1 MTSVFG
7 ILTDPTGRP
16 LQRHRVAIS
25 LVAPGNPFDSAGA
38 AVTQVAAVDT
48 DTDGRWDIDLVPT
61 ASYEF
66 AGAYYQVDWR
76 IRPSQADAVFAFL
89 VPSTGGPY
97 NFRDELI
104 TPPTPGVPIPPVGAH
119 HLGDHID
126 VSTVGA
132 VNGDVLTFVLADGKW
147 EPRVA
152 AGGGTVTSVTAAD
165 GTIVVAG
172 TAQDPTIRV
181 GTGIPESAI
190 TNLVADLA
198 AKYVKPGGGIP
209 ASDLTAA
216 VQSLLSAAGTA
227 VQPGSLAAVAFSG
240 AYADLTGKPTIP
252 STPGEVGAQPVDADL
267 TAIAALAP
275 ADNTIMQRKAGAW
288 TASTPGTVK
297 TDLALT
303 KADVGLSA
311 VDNTSD
317 VNKPVSTAQAAAI
330 ATKQDLDAD
339 LTAIAALT
347 APNDDVI
354 QRKAGAWTNR
364 SPAQLKADLTLTK
377 ADVGLSA
384 VDNTSDVNKPVSTA
398 QAAADALRQPIDSDL
413 TAIAALTPPDNN
425 LIQRKA
431 GAWVDRTPAQVKADM
446 DPVGDDLTTWLTTFD
461 TNITSGQTYS
471 DPTGGNVTDFL
482 TGLAAIARGDTTS
495 SLLTSLGFTIQVG
508 FEAIT
513 KRKYALVYNE
523 FGTARAWGA
532 YIVDLST
539 EIIRG
544 MVQAPHP
551 VFDQNS
557 EFMALQSWRDH
568 PGTLLMI
575 SGSHRTD
582 TTGTNPRDVAHNINS
597 MYHQVALHYLSYGLP
612 QLAHHGYADATDPAH
627 DIVVSS
633 GSANSWLNIRR
644 VADTLTQAG
653 FLVDTNW
660 VTPGGPLVAVTDVQG
675 IAAQTAGTPFCH
687 IEVNNTT
694 RTSPSLLAKYEAALD
709 SANYFGTTEMGWAPL
724 ADAVTGQ
731 FPSSVGSANSAGT
744 SPYSSRSDHQHR
756 LTTNTATNGDF
767 VMRLGGAWTSTLGNA
782 ALTDAATIATDA
794 AAGEI
799 FTVTLG
805 GNRTL
810 GTPTNPR
817 DTMKRTWRFRQD
829 ATGTRTIT
837 LSSAFAL
844 GSNVPNT
851 TLTGT
856 AGKVGYMTAE
866 YDSTNSKW
874 HVLAFEPGV

>member
-1 MTSVFG
+1 MTHVYG

-16 LQRHRVAIS
+16 LQRHRVAVS
-25 LVAPGNPFDSAGA
+25 LVAPGNPFDAAGA
-38 AVTQVAAVDT
+38 AVTQIATVDT
-48 DTDGRWDIDLVPT
+48 DTDGRWEIDLVPT
-61 ASYEF
+61 SSYEF

-76 IRPSQADAVFAFL
+76 IRVSQADAVFAFT
-89 VPSTGGPY
+89 VPASGGPY
-97 NFRDELI
+97 NFRSQLI
-104 TPPTPGVPIPPVGAH
+104 TPPSPGVPIPPITAH

-126 VSTVGA
+126 VSTVGV

-152 AGGGTVTSVTAAD
+152 SGGGTVTSVSAAN

-172 TAQDPTIRV
+172 TPQAPTIAV
-181 GTGIPESAI
+181 GSGIPESAI
-190 TNLVADLA
+190 TGLVVDLA
-198 AKYVKPGGGIP
+198 AKYVKPVGGIP
-209 ASDLTAA
+209 ALDLAAA
-216 VQSLLSAAGTA
+216 VQALLTAAGTA
-227 VQPGSLAAVAFSG
+227 VQPGTLATVAFSGAYADLTGKPVLATVATTG

-252 STPGEVGAQPVDADL
+252 STPGDVGAQPSDADL

-275 ADNTIMQRKAGAW
+275 ADDALIQRKAGAWTSRTPVQLKTDLTLTKADIGLGSVDNTSDASKPVSTAQAAAIAASAATLQPLDADLTTIAALTSADDSVMQRKAGAW
-288 TASTPGTVK
+288 TGRSPAQLK
-297 TDLALT
+297 TDLVLT
-303 KADVGLSA
+303 KSDVGLSA

-330 ATKQDLDAD
+330 ALKQDL
-339 LTAIAALT
+339 
-347 APNDDVI
+347 PP
-354 QRKAGAWTNR
+354 AG
-364 SPAQLKADLTLTK
+364 
-377 ADVGLSA
+377 
-384 VDNTSDVNKPVSTA
+384 DN
-398 QAAADALRQPIDSDL
+398 
-413 TAIAALTPPDNN
+413 
-425 LIQRKA
+425 
-431 GAWVDRTPAQVKADM
+431 
-446 DPVGDDLTTWLTTFD
+446 LTTWLTTFD

-471 DPTGGNVTDFL
+471 DPTAPNVTDFL
-482 TGLAAIARGDTTS
+482 NGLAAIARGDTTS
-495 SLLTSLGFTIQVG
+495 SLLTALGFTIQIG
-508 FEAIT
+508 FEAVT

-523 FGTARAWGA
+523 FGTARCWGA
-532 YIVDLST
+532 YMVDLST

-582 TTGTNPRDVAHNINS
+582 TTGTNPRDVAHNVNS
-597 MYHQVALHYLSYGLP
+597 LYHQVALKYLAYGLP

-633 GSANSWLNIRR
+633 GSANSWANIRR
-644 VADTLTQAG
+644 VADTLTAAG

-675 IAAQTAGTPFCH
+675 LAAQTAGTSFCH
-687 IEVNNTT
+687 IEVNNTV
-694 RTSPSLLAKYEAALD
+694 RTSPTLLAKYEAAVD

-744 SPYSSRSDHQHR
+744 SPYLSRSDHQHR
-756 LTTNTATNGDF
+756 LTTNTPANGDF

-794 AAGEI
+794 AAGEV
-799 FTVTLG
+799 FTVTLA

-817 DTMKRTWRFRQD
+817 DTMRRTWRFVQD
-829 ATGTRTIT
+829 ATGSRTIT
-837 LSSAFAL
+837 LSSAFVL

-856 AGKVGYMTAE
+856 AGKVGYLSAE
-866 YDSTNSKW
+866 YFSTTSKW
-874 HVLAFEPGV
+874 HVLAFEPGA